1 MQRTT
6 KKSIPPYI
14 RDIYSW
20 LYLNPRLYKFLNNEK
35 TQNILTLGQHNH
47 LINELNK
54 EISSKSK
61 ILQIGVTLGGQIAN
75 ISHALSTKGE
85 YTIMEILPHIL
96 ERCQEKH
103 ARYRIN
109 YIKADASKPFKD
121 IGEYDTIICYMLLHE
136 LPPITRQKVIN
147 NILKALPLGG
157 KAVFVD
163 YHLPSSLNPLKYII
177 RAFNRLYQPFAEA
190 LWKTAIKEMTTNKE
204 KYTWSKQTYFGGIY
218 QKVVATRES

>member
-1 MQRTT
+1 M

-20 LYLNPRLYKFLNNEK
+20 LYLNPRLYNFLNKEK
-35 TQNILTLGQHNH
+35 VQNILTLGQHSR
-47 LINELNK
+47 LIDELNK
-54 EISSKSK
+54 EISTGSK
-61 ILQIGVTLGGQIAN
+61 ILQIGITLGGQISQTAY
-75 ISHALSTKGE
+75 SLSNKGE
-85 YTIMEILPHIL
+85 YTIMDILPHLL

-103 ARYRIN
+103 ARYRIS
-109 YIKADASKPFKD
+109 YIKSDASKPFKD

-147 NILKALPLGG
+147 NILKALPIGG

-204 KYTWSKQTYFGGIY
+204 KYTWSKQTYFGGTY